1 MKQLLTAGFQFD
13 QLLSMTKTRGLSALE
28 LQLRTVFL
36 GQMAGHTR
44 SRDMVDRTVMATRYT
59 HY

>member
-44 SRDMVDRTVMATRYT
+44 SRDMVDRTVMATR
-59 HY
+59 